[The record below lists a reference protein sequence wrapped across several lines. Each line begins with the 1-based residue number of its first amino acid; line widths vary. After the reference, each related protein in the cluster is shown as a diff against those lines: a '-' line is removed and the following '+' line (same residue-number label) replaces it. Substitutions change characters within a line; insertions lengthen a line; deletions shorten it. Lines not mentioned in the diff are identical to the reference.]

1 MIGVGFQGVGI
12 RKELCFHMLGR
23 DEDCFTS
30 ELVLFDLS
38 RGRVVLQCVVVCCSV
53 LQWICTAV
61 LQCAAVC

>member
-1 MIGVGFQGVGI
+1 M
-12 RKELCFHMLGR
+12 CFHMLGR